1 MARKRQNIGIKY
13 LKELTMKVFNRYL
26 IIIIFTLWGTSSIAA
41 AQEHD
46 HDEHQKMEQI
56 QDHQDENIDHLEHG
70 NNEVHEHEEVAD
82 GEHGGENESRISK
95 EMANKVG
102 IETAIATQ
110 KVLRQTITSYGTLST
125 GAEQLSHMRARF
137 SGLITAVNASIG
149 DTVRKGDLLA
159 EVESNES
166 LKTYKVQA
174 PISGTDV
181 QRHANTGEVTKD
193 QVLFSIANFDTLW
206 AEFRIY
212 PAQRERVSAGKHV
225 AIASGDRL
233 IEGEISHIIPALDK
247 PFQLAR
253 VKIDN
258 RQLGLSPGLLVEG
271 RVVVGDLAVPIA
283 IEKGGIQNIG
293 SQAGVFI
300 QEGDSYQFTP
310 LMLGR
315 SDDRYVEVLSG
326 LQDGQRYVN
335 RNSYLIKADIEKSEA
350 EHDH

>member
-1 MARKRQNIGIKY
+1 MGSEY
-13 LKELTMKVFNRYL
+13 LKELTMKAFNKYL
-26 IIIIFTLWGTSSIAA
+26 IITIFTLCGLSGFVA

-46 HDEHQKMEQI
+46 HAHDSHNKAEHMQK
-56 QDHQDENIDHLEHG
+56 HQDENIDELEHG
-70 NNEVHEHEEVAD
+70 KDEVHEHEEAEGD
-82 GEHGGENESRISK
+82 EHENENKTRISK

-102 IETAIATQ
+102 IETAVATQ

-149 DTVRKGDLLA
+149 DMVRRGDLLA

-166 LKTYKVQA
+166 LKTYKVKA
-174 PISGTDV
+174 PISGTVV

-212 PAQRERVSAGKHV
+212 PAQREKVSAGKRV
-225 AIASGDRL
+225 EITSGDRL

-247 PFQLAR
+247 PYQLAR

-271 RVVVGDLAVPIA
+271 RVVFGDLAVPLA
-283 IEKGGIQNIG
+283 IEKGGIQNVG

-310 LMLGR
+310 LRLGR
-315 SDDRYVEVLSG
+315 SDDRYVEVLGG
-326 LQDGQRYVN
+326 LQNGQRYVN